1 MLLCATLYYK
11 ACTKYSPV
19 LLCITKLAQS
29 TSQFYFVLQS
39 FAQSTSQY
47 YTTLHYKPCTKHF
60 PVLLCTTKLCT
71 KYFPVLYYFA
81 LQTLHKALPSTTL
94 CYKACTKYSP
104 ILLCTKKFAQSTSQ
118 YDYVHLCTT
127 KLAHSTSQ
135 YDFVLQS
142 LHKALPSTTLYYKA
156 CTKASFYTKKF
167 LDREAFLYIMTAEI
181 AAPKPDLS
189 AKEKKHDFEALF
201 KRNFTRKIT
210 RAKLRKSADKLLSQP
225 CCSHS
230 NTIDDAQLQ
239 KTQPLQCVWQHHVA
253 NPHVSTHMETEHDNN
268 HAAVTL
274 RSATRDSRSAK
285 KYAHTTNHS
294 LQNTEQEPI
303 TLQTIQT
310 ATAPHTR
317 YLSSPAAATLH
328 RKMQGLLQLPLQHKS
343 HATVMQPLQCVLQH
357 HVHIHAAISMRFASP
372 RCRTPRRNRLRHDYA
387 RNDPNRNRRTHMVL
401 FIAACSL
408 FITRKNTTFCAPVPP
423 QNKPHATVMQP
434 LECVL
439 QHHVFNPHVS
449 THMATKRDNNRAA
462 IPLRSASPSFVTSLS
477 HHLSFM
483 SCIVM

>member
-1 MLLCATLYYK
+1 
-11 ACTKYSPV
+11 
-19 LLCITKLAQS
+19 
-29 TSQFYFVLQS
+29 
-39 FAQSTSQY
+39 
-47 YTTLHYKPCTKHF
+47 
-60 PVLLCTTKLCT
+60 
-71 KYFPVLYYFA
+71 
-81 LQTLHKALPSTTL
+81 
-94 CYKACTKYSP
+94 
-104 ILLCTKKFAQSTSQ
+104 
-118 YDYVHLCTT
+118 
-127 KLAHSTSQ
+127 
-135 YDFVLQS
+135 
-142 LHKALPSTTLYYKA
+142 
-156 CTKASFYTKKF
+156 
-167 LDREAFLYIMTAEI
+167 MTAEI